1 MTSDTSAK
9 AGSTPPTGSTR
20 ARPPAVRHAFET
32 TRTIRF
38 GQCDPAGIVFYPR
51 YFEMFN
57 ELVED
62 WVTHALGISYAD
74 LLGNR
79 KVGMGPVALNV
90 EFDMPSRMGDEVQ
103 MGVSVEK
110 LGNASLRLS
119 LGCRCGDEQRARMT
133 QTIVC
138 TDTVAA
144 RAQAFPADLRE
155 AIERYVRGQA
165 DTRHDPQN

>member
-1 MTSDTSAK
+1 MTTDSASTP
-9 AGSTPPTGSTR
+9 APLGSTK

-62 WVTHALGISYAD
+62 WVTHRLGISYAD
-74 LLGNR
+74 LLANR
-79 KVGMGPVALNV
+79 KVGMGPVALNI

-103 MGVSVEK
+103 FGVTVEK
-110 LGNASLRLS
+110 LGNASLRLQ

-138 TDTVAA
+138 TDTVSA
-144 RAQAFPADLRE
+144 RAQPFPADLRA
-155 AIERYVRGQA
+155 AIENYIKS
-165 DTRHDPQN
+165 